1 MEASSEDILRQIEKE
16 TDNLPEG
23 EEESPVSSV
32 TDEWPRTKHVPEPA
46 YENPDPDEEVAYYYE
61 SRANLEQ

>member
-23 EEESPVSSV
+23 EEESPVS
-32 TDEWPRTKHVPEPA
+32 
-46 YENPDPDEEVAYYYE
+46 
-61 SRANLEQ
+61 